1 MTRKHLL
8 RFKDAQMLDQVLNSA
23 PVRMKLSAGMQKRAR
38 RIAGC
43 NNNSASKETA
53 KPDAFNTRP
62 DKNGNITITFSVE
75 DPRDGTYWMPA
86 NAGEPCYFVGRYYEP
101 DLNNI
106 PGRPC
111 D

>member
-23 PVRMKLSAGMQKRAR
+23 PVRMKLSAG
-38 RIAGC
+38 
-43 NNNSASKETA
+43 
-53 KPDAFNTRP
+53 
-62 DKNGNITITFSVE
+62 ITITFSVE